1 MVYKT
6 KVFICML
13 LCGICGG
20 MISAQAQ
27 LQVPASYALI
37 KRVVPGYEKNFIVQP
52 LSENEAKDVFEVEGA
67 KGKIVLRGNN
77 GIAVASAL
85 YYYLTEYAH
94 CQITWNGTN
103 LNLPIKLPI
112 PAQRVH
118 KTTPYQY
125 RYYLN
130 YCTYSYSMSWWDWK
144 RWEKEIDWMALHGI
158 NMPLAITG
166 QEYVWD
172 KVYKGMGF
180 SSKDMQDF
188 LPVRRILDGFIW
200 AT

>member
-1 MVYKT
+1 MIYKT

-27 LQVPASYALI
+27 LHVPASYALI
-37 KRVVPGYEKNFIVQP
+37 KRVVPAYAQNFIVQP
-52 LSENEAKDVFEVEGA
+52 LPEIEAKDVFEVEGA
-67 KGKIVLRGNN
+67 KGKIILRGNN

-103 LNLPIKLPI
+103 LNLPVKLPI
-112 PAQRVH
+112 PAQKVH

-130 YCTYSYSMSWWDWK
+130 Y
-144 RWEKEIDWMALHGI
+144 
-158 NMPLAITG
+158 
-166 QEYVWD
+166 
-172 KVYKGMGF
+172 
-180 SSKDMQDF
+180 
-188 LPVRRILDGFIW
+188 
-200 AT
+200 